1 MSLSAWI
8 VLGLIAGF
16 ISSNIVIGVDPGV
29 VMDVIFGSALLF
41 LAYYVVSREVM
52 SD

>member
-16 ISSNIVIGVDPGV
+16 FSRNFVGGVGPGV
-29 VMDVIFGSALLF
+29 GMDEVLGLSLL
-41 LAYYVVSREVM
+41 LVAYYAVSRHTRSE
-52 SD
+52 